1 MLQEKDPRRGTDG
14 QAGFTLIEMLVS
26 MLVLMVVSGMVMQ
39 ATMEMVRS
47 NGTLTNRANMHAG
60 LRNATALLQQEV
72 GQAGRVTLPAP
83 ASLAAAVAGPGD
95 ATVAVSSAAG
105 MFVGEQLVIDAGVN
119 EETVTLIEVDMNA
132 NPNTIRAVF
141 FEAHAA
147 GSRVAA
153 SGGFWAGVI
162 PTTMANG
169 STGNVLKIVGDI
181 NGDGNMVYVEYT
193 CDLANQR
200 LSRNVMAWNAAVK
213 LDLDV
218 ENILLTNLQP
228 NPANPGGGVPPCFT
242 YQERSF
248 GGMTFV
254 IGVAITTTIQTQDR
268 DPLTRQFQRVT
279 KALLNVSPRN
289 VINVWQ
295 LASLEQD
302 TRVQPLPPSVAQLLP

>member
-181 NGDGNMVYVEYT
+181 NGDGNMVYVDT
-193 CDLANQR
+193 
-200 LSRNVMAWNAAVK
+200 
-213 LDLDV
+213 
-218 ENILLTNLQP
+218 
-228 NPANPGGGVPPCFT
+228 PATSPTSVCPVTSWPGT
-242 YQERSF
+242 
-248 GGMTFV
+248 
-254 IGVAITTTIQTQDR
+254 
-268 DPLTRQFQRVT
+268 
-279 KALLNVSPRN
+279 SP
-289 VINVWQ
+289 
-295 LASLEQD
+295 
-302 TRVQPLPPSVAQLLP
+302 